1 MCIRDRLIT
10 ALGLVLVLEGLV
22 YAIFPRQMKAML
34 KSIIEYSDNTLVWI
48 GISTALSGL
57 FLIWIVR
64 T

>member
-1 MCIRDRLIT
+1 MIAWLIT

-48 GISTALSGL
+48 GMLTALSGL
-57 FLIWIVR
+57 FLIWLVR

>member
-1 MCIRDRLIT
+1 MIAWLIT
-10 ALGLVLVLEGLV
+10 ALGLVLALEGLM
-22 YAIFPRQMKAML
+22 YAIFPRQMKTML

-57 FLIWIVR
+57 FLIWLVR

>member
-1 MCIRDRLIT
+1 MIAWLIT

-22 YAIFPRQMKAML
+22 YAVFPRQMKSML

-57 FLIWIVR
+57 FLIWLVR

>member
-1 MCIRDRLIT
+1 MIAWLIT

-22 YAIFPRQMKAML
+22 YAVFPRQMKSML
-34 KSIIEYSDNTLVWI
+34 KSIIEYSDSTLVWI

-57 FLIWIVR
+57 FLIWLVR

>member
-1 MCIRDRLIT
+1 MIAWLIT

-22 YAIFPRQMKAML
+22 YVIFPRQMKAML

-57 FLIWIVR
+57 FLIWLVR

>member
-1 MCIRDRLIT
+1 MIAWLIT

-22 YAIFPRQMKAML
+22 YVIFPRQMKAML
-34 KSIIEYSDNTLVWI
+34 KSIIEYSNNTLVWI

-57 FLIWIVR
+57 FLIWLVR

>member
-1 MCIRDRLIT
+1 MIAWLIT

-34 KSIIEYSDNTLVWI
+34 KSIIDYNDNTLVWV
-48 GISTALSGL
+48 GISLALFGL
-57 FLIWIVR
+57 ILIWLMR

>member
-1 MCIRDRLIT
+1 MIAWLIT
-10 ALGLVLVLEGLV
+10 ALGFVLVLEGLV
-22 YAIFPRQMKAML
+22 YAVFPRQMKSML

-57 FLIWIVR
+57 FLIWLVR

>member
-1 MCIRDRLIT
+1 MIAWLIT

-22 YAIFPRQMKAML
+22 YAIFPRQMKVML
-34 KSIIEYSDNTLVWI
+34 KSIIEYSNNTLVWI

-57 FLIWIVR
+57 FLIWLVR

>member
-1 MCIRDRLIT
+1 MIAWLIT

-22 YAIFPRQMKAML
+22 YAVFPRQMKSML

-48 GISTALSGL
+48 GMLTALSGL
-57 FLIWIVR
+57 FLIWLVR

>member
-1 MCIRDRLIT
+1 MIAWLIT

-22 YAIFPRQMKAML
+22 YAIFPRQMKSML
-34 KSIIEYSDNTLVWI
+34 KSIIEYSDSTLVWI

-57 FLIWIVR
+57 FLIWLVR

>member
-1 MCIRDRLIT
+1 MIAWLIT

-22 YAIFPRQMKAML
+22 YAIFPRQMKVML
-34 KSIIEYSDNTLVWI
+34 KSIIKHSDHTLVWI

-57 FLIWIVR
+57 FLIWLVR